1 MAGNFLPAT
10 YNIKLTKGNTWET
23 SFTIFKDSV
32 PVNLSAAEVRIQI
45 RRKAAST
52 TADVTIT
59 EADGITVGGVSSNE
73 VAVTKRVN
81 IAAGDYVWDMLVV
94 NAGIYKT
101 YIGGKFEVVEEVTE
115 PA

>member
-23 SFTIFKDSV
+23 KFTVFKDSV

-45 RRKAAST
+45 RRKATST
-52 TADVTIT
+52 SAEVTIT
-59 EADGITVGGVSSNE
+59 EADGITVGGVSNNE
-73 VAVTKRVN
+73 IAVSRRVN
-81 IAAGDYVWDMLVV
+81 IAAGDYVWDLLVI
-94 NAGIYKT
+94 NAGMYKT
-101 YIGGKFEVVEEVTE
+101 YVGGKFQVVEEVTE

>member
-10 YNIKLTKGNTWET
+10 YNIKLTKGNTWQST
-23 SFTIFKDSV
+23 FAIFKDSV
-32 PVNLSAAEVRIQI
+32 AVNLSSAEVRIQI
-45 RRKAAST
+45 RRKATST
-52 TADVTIT
+52 TAEVTIT

-73 VAVTKRVN
+73 VTVSKRVN

-94 NAGIYKT
+94 NSGVYKT